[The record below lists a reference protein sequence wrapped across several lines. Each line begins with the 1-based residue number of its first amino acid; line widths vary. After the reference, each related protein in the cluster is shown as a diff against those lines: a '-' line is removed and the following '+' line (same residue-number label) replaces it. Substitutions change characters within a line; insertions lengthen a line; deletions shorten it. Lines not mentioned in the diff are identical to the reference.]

1 MRYSRLFTPITLNQV
16 VLRNRIVS
24 TAHAEVIADEHGLP
38 GERYLR
44 YYEERP
50 RAAWGW
56 PSAAAPA
63 SFRPTARKAGGA
75 RSTFPPTASSNRWAA
90 WPRPCTATARAS

>member
-44 YYEERP
+44 YYEEKAKGGLGLAICGGSSIVSP
-50 RAAWGW
+50 DS
-56 PSAAAPA
+56 PQ
-63 SFRPTARKAGGA
+63 AGGA

>member
-44 YYEERP
+44 YYEEK
-50 RAAWGW
+50 AKGGLGLAICG
-56 PSAAAPA
+56 S
-63 SFRPTARKAGGA
+63 SSIVSPTARKAGGA